1 MRNKRKVRGTFR
13 LYLQWPLFLSGLLI
27 VLTAIV
33 GAVSLKAGIIV
44 SVFTLVYIG
53 IALWLY
59 FSRKRGM
66 LEGLISFAS
75 AYGKNSQV
83 LMDEMLIP
91 YGITDKS
98 GHFLWV
104 NREFQA
110 ILDEDKSGLKNITA
124 LFPEVTKEM
133 LATGG
138 QMVSIHSA
146 FGERR
151 FRVDLKEVD
160 LELFA
165 GSGEEEQIKS
175 GLAAESSSVTAVYL
189 IDETQTIK
197 YKQQINDQKMV
208 AGLIYLDNYDEAL
221 ESVEE
226 VRRSLLTALIDRKI
240 TKYIGS
246 LEGIVKKLE
255 KDKYFFAIKQQY
267 MTKMQEEHF
276 SILEDVKTVNI
287 GNDMAV
293 TLSIGIGMNGE
304 TYGQNYDYA
313 RASID
318 MALGRGGDQAVVKD
332 ADKILYYG
340 GKAQQMEKTTRVKAR
355 VKAHALREL
364 MENKDRLLIMGH
376 RLADIDSFGAAVGI
390 YRIAVSMN
398 KRAHIVLNE
407 VTSSVRPMMDRFVES
422 GEYPEDMFLK
432 GPEAA
437 GLVDAGTML
446 VVVDVNRPSITDE
459 PSLLRLV
466 KTIVVLD
473 HHRTSSEIIDNA
485 VLSYVEPYASSACEM
500 VAEVVQYIADG
511 IKVRPPEADAMYAG
525 IVIDTQNFTN
535 QTGVRTFEAAAFLRR
550 SGADITRVRKL
561 FREDM
566 KDYQAKA
573 EAVRAAE
580 VYMDAFAISTC
591 PAEGIESPTIVGAQ
605 AANEL
610 LEIRGIKASIVLTDY
625 NGTVYFSARSI
636 DEVNVQVMMEKL
648 GGGGHR
654 TIAGAQMKDVTVEEA
669 KTRLKEVI
677 QEMMSEGQVS

>member
-1 MRNKRKVRGTFR
+1 MRNRRKVRGSFR
-13 LYLQWPLFLSGLLI
+13 LYLQWPLFLSAFLI

-44 SVFTLVYIG
+44 SIFTLVYVG

-66 LEGLISFAS
+66 LQGLISFAS
-75 AYGKNSQV
+75 EYGKSSQV

-91 YGITDKS
+91 YGITDKT
-98 GHFLWV
+98 GHFLWA
-104 NREFQA
+104 NGQFQS
-110 ILDEDKSGLKNITA
+110 ILAEDKSGVRNITA
-124 LFPEVTKEM
+124 IFPEVTRQM

-138 QMVSIHSA
+138 QIVSVHSS
-146 FGERR
+146 FGDKKY
-151 FRVDLKEVD
+151 RVDLKEVNLD
-160 LELFA
+160 LFTREA
-165 GSGEEEQIKS
+165 IRDGEEKEGGDS
-175 GLAAESSSVTAVYL
+175 ASVTAVYL
-189 IDETQTIK
+189 IDETQMLK
-197 YKQQINDQKMV
+197 YRQQVNDQKLV

-226 VRRSLLTALIDRKI
+226 VRRSLLIALIDRKI
-240 TKYIGS
+240 NKYIGS

-255 KDKYFFAIKQQY
+255 KDKYFFVMKRQY
-267 MTKMQEEHF
+267 MLKMQEEHF

-304 TYGQNYDYA
+304 TYGQNYEYA

-332 ADKILYYG
+332 GDKIQYYG

-376 RLADIDSFGAAVGI
+376 RMADIDSFGAAVGI

-398 KRAHIVLNE
+398 KKAHIVLNE
-407 VTSSVRPMMDRFVES
+407 VTSSVRPMMERFIES

-437 GLVDAGTML
+437 GLADPGTML
-446 VVVDVNRPSITDE
+446 VVVDVNRPSITYE
-459 PSLLRLV
+459 PSLLNLV
-466 KTIVVLD
+466 RSIVVLD

-511 IKVRPPEADAMYAG
+511 IRVRPPEADAMYAG

-580 VYMDAFAISTC
+580 VYMDAFAISEC
-591 PAEGIESPTIVGAQ
+591 PAGGLDSPTIVGAQ

-610 LEIRGIKASIVLTDY
+610 LEIRGIKASIVLTAY
-625 NGTVYFSARSI
+625 NGIIYFSARSI

-669 KTRLKEVI
+669 KARLKEVI
-677 QEMMSEGQVS
+677 QEMMAEGQVS

>member
-1 MRNKRKVRGTFR
+1 MRNRRKVRGSFR
-13 LYLQWPLFLSGLLI
+13 LYLQWPLFLSAFLI

-44 SVFTLVYIG
+44 SIFTLVYVG

-66 LEGLISFAS
+66 LQGLISFAS
-75 AYGKNSQV
+75 EYGKSSQV

-91 YGITDKS
+91 YGITDKT
-98 GHFLWV
+98 GHFLWA
-104 NREFQA
+104 NGQFQS
-110 ILDEDKSGLKNITA
+110 ILAEDKSGVRNITA
-124 LFPEVTKEM
+124 IFPEVTRQM

-138 QMVSIHSA
+138 QIVSVHSS
-146 FGERR
+146 FGDKKY
-151 FRVDLKEVD
+151 RVDLKEVNLD
-160 LELFA
+160 LFTREA
-165 GSGEEEQIKS
+165 IRDGEEKEGGDS
-175 GLAAESSSVTAVYL
+175 ASVTAVYL
-189 IDETQTIK
+189 IDETQMLK
-197 YKQQINDQKMV
+197 YRQQVNDQKLV

-226 VRRSLLTALIDRKI
+226 VRRSLLIALIDRKI
-240 TKYIGS
+240 NKYIGS

-255 KDKYFFAIKQQY
+255 KDKYFFVMKRQY
-267 MTKMQEEHF
+267 MLKMQEEHF

-304 TYGQNYDYA
+304 TYGQNYEYA

-332 ADKILYYG
+332 GDKIQYYG

-376 RLADIDSFGAAVGI
+376 RMADIDSFGAAVGI

-398 KRAHIVLNE
+398 KKAHIVLNE
-407 VTSSVRPMMDRFVES
+407 VTSSVRPMMERFIES

-437 GLVDAGTML
+437 GLADPGTML

-459 PSLLRLV
+459 PSLLSLV
-466 KTIVVLD
+466 RTIVVLD

-511 IKVRPPEADAMYAG
+511 IRVRPPEADAMYAG

-580 VYMDAFAISTC
+580 VYMDAFAISEC
-591 PAEGIESPTIVGAQ
+591 PAGGLDSPTIVGAQ

-610 LEIRGIKASIVLTDY
+610 LEIRGIKASIVLTAY
-625 NGTVYFSARSI
+625 NGIIYFSARSI

-669 KTRLKEVI
+669 KARLKEVI
-677 QEMMSEGQVS
+677 QEMMAEGQVS

>member
-1 MRNKRKVRGTFR
+1 MKDKERMRGTFR
-13 LYLQWPLFLSGLLI
+13 LYLQWPLVLSVLWI
-27 VLTAIV
+27 ILTAVV
-33 GAVSLKAGIIV
+33 GTVSLQAGIIV

-59 FSRKRGM
+59 FSRKRGI
-66 LEGLISFAS
+66 LGGLIAFAS
-75 AYGKNSQV
+75 SYEEGRNS
-83 LMDEMLIP
+83 LMQEMLIP
-91 YGITDKS
+91 YAVTDDT
-98 GHFLWV
+98 GRILWM
-104 NREFQA
+104 NREFEA
-110 ILDEDKSGLKNITA
+110 VFADDKITPRNVTA
-124 LFPEVTKEM
+124 MFPEVTKEH
-133 LATGG
+133 LATQGELIS
-138 QMVSIHSA
+138 VHSS
-146 FGERR
+146 FGESNYRI
-151 FRVDLKEVD
+151 DLKEMELD
-160 LELFA
+160 GLENEGA
-165 GSGEEEQIKS
+165 C
-175 GLAAESSSVTAVYL
+175 VTAVYL
-189 IDETQTIK
+189 IDETQTLK
-197 YKQQINDQKMV
+197 YMQQIHDQKLI

-240 TKYIGS
+240 SKYISGMC
-246 LEGIVKKLE
+246 GIVKKLE
-255 KDKYFFAIKQQY
+255 KDKYFFVIKQQY
-267 MTKMQEEHF
+267 MVKLQEERF

-304 TYGQNYDYA
+304 SYSQNYDYA
-313 RASID
+313 RTAID
-318 MALGRGGDQAVVKD
+318 MALGRGGDQAVIKD
-332 ADKILYYG
+332 ADKIQYYG

-376 RLADIDSFGAAVGI
+376 RMADIDSFGAAVGI
-390 YRIAVSMN
+390 YRIAMSMN
-398 KRAHIVLNE
+398 KKANIVVNE
-407 VTSSVRPMMDRFVES
+407 VTSSVRPMMERFV
-422 GEYPEDMFLK
+422 GNPDYPEDMFLT
-432 GPEAA
+432 GREAA
-437 GLVDAGTML
+437 DFVDGGTML

-459 PSLLRLV
+459 PSLLKLV
-466 KTIVVLD
+466 RCIVVLD

-500 VAEVVQYIADG
+500 VAEVLQYIADG
-511 IKVRPPEADAMYAG
+511 IKVRPAEADAMYAG

-561 FREDM
+561 FRENM
-566 KDYQAKA
+566 NDYQAKA

-580 VYMDAFAISTC
+580 VYMDAFAISVC
-591 PAEGIESPTIVGAQ
+591 PAEGLDSPTIIGAQ

-610 LEIRGIKASIVLTDY
+610 LEIRGIKASVVLTDY
-625 NGTVYFSARSI
+625 NGIIYFSARSI

-654 TIAGAQMKDVTVEEA
+654 TIAGAQMKGGTVEEA

-677 QEMMSEGQVS
+677 RQMLEEGEVS

>member
-1 MRNKRKVRGTFR
+1 MGNKRRVRGTFR
-13 LYLQWPLFLSGLLI
+13 LYLQWPLFLSALLI

-44 SVFTLVYIG
+44 SIFTLVYIG

-75 AYGKNSQV
+75 AYGKNSQAF
-83 LMDEMLIP
+83 MDEMLIP
-91 YGITDKS
+91 YGIADKS
-98 GHFLWV
+98 GYFLWA
-104 NREFQA
+104 NRELRA
-110 ILDEDKSGLKNITA
+110 ILDEDKNGARSITA
-124 LFPEVTKEM
+124 LFPEVTREM
-133 LATGG
+133 LATKGEI
-138 QMVSIHSA
+138 VSVHSSL
-146 FGERR
+146 GDRK
-151 FRVDLKEVD
+151 FRVDLKEVELD
-160 LELFA
+160 LFA
-165 GSGEEEQIKS
+165 RDGIRREAES
-175 GLAAESSSVTAVYL
+175 GLEEDAASMTAVYL
-189 IDETQTIK
+189 VDETQMLR
-197 YKQQINDQKMV
+197 YRQQVSDQKLV

-255 KDKYFFAIKQQY
+255 KDKYFFVIKQQY
-267 MTKMQEEHF
+267 MTRMQEEHF
-276 SILEDVKTVNI
+276 PILEDVKTVNI
-287 GNDMAV
+287 GNEMAV

-304 TYGQNYDYA
+304 TYGQNYEYA

-332 ADKILYYG
+332 GDKIQYYG

-376 RLADIDSFGAAVGI
+376 RMADIDSFGAAVGV

-398 KRAHIVLNE
+398 KKAHIVLNE
-407 VTSSVRPMMDRFVES
+407 VTSSVRPMMERFIES

-437 GLVDAGTML
+437 GLADPGTML

-459 PSLLRLV
+459 PSLLNLV
-466 KTIVVLD
+466 RTIVVLD

-511 IKVRPPEADAMYAG
+511 IRVRPPEADAMYAG

-580 VYMDAFAISTC
+580 VYMDAFAISEC
-591 PAEGIESPTIVGAQ
+591 PAGGLDSPTIVGAQ

-610 LEIRGIKASIVLTDY
+610 LEIRGIKASIVLTAY
-625 NGTVYFSARSI
+625 NGIIYFSARSI

-669 KTRLKEVI
+669 KARLKEVI
-677 QEMMSEGQVS
+677 QEMMAEGQVS

>member
-1 MRNKRKVRGTFR
+1 MRNRRKVRGSFR
-13 LYLQWPLFLSGLLI
+13 LYLQWPLFLSAFLI

-44 SVFTLVYIG
+44 SIFTLVYVG

-66 LEGLISFAS
+66 LQGLISFAS
-75 AYGKNSQV
+75 EYGKNSQV

-91 YGITDKS
+91 YGITDKT
-98 GHFLWV
+98 GHFLWA
-104 NREFQA
+104 NGQFQS
-110 ILDEDKSGLKNITA
+110 ILAEDKSGVRNITA
-124 LFPEVTKEM
+124 IFPEVTRQM

-138 QMVSIHSA
+138 QIVSVHSS
-146 FGERR
+146 FGDKKY
-151 FRVDLKEVD
+151 RVDLKEVNLD
-160 LELFA
+160 LFTREA
-165 GSGEEEQIKS
+165 IRDGEEKEGGDS
-175 GLAAESSSVTAVYL
+175 ASVTAVYL
-189 IDETQTIK
+189 IDETQMLK
-197 YKQQINDQKMV
+197 YRQQVNDQKLV

-226 VRRSLLTALIDRKI
+226 VRRSLLIALIDRKI
-240 TKYIGS
+240 NKYIGS

-255 KDKYFFAIKQQY
+255 KDKYFFVMKRQY
-267 MTKMQEEHF
+267 MLKMQEEHF

-304 TYGQNYDYA
+304 TYGQNYEYA

-332 ADKILYYG
+332 GDKIQYYG

-376 RLADIDSFGAAVGI
+376 RMADIDSFGAAVGI

-398 KRAHIVLNE
+398 KKAHIVLNE
-407 VTSSVRPMMDRFVES
+407 VTSSVRPMMERFIES

-437 GLVDAGTML
+437 GLADPGTML

-459 PSLLRLV
+459 PSLLSLV
-466 KTIVVLD
+466 RTIVVLD

-511 IKVRPPEADAMYAG
+511 IRVRPPEADAMYAG

-580 VYMDAFAISTC
+580 VYMDAFAISEC
-591 PAEGIESPTIVGAQ
+591 PAGGLDSPTIVGAQ

-610 LEIRGIKASIVLTDY
+610 LEIRGIKASIVLTAY
-625 NGTVYFSARSI
+625 NGIIYFSARSI

-669 KTRLKEVI
+669 KARLKEVI
-677 QEMMSEGQVS
+677 QEMMAEGQVS